1 MVFLLGLSIFAK
13 KKPRRWDAA
22 AHGGLMRILWMV
34 ALLLLGAGQAQA
46 HAGDQ
51 GFVLLLPTD
60 FYIWSG
66 VASVALTVILLA
78 MLPDRAGAALF
89 RPLHLWRLQCRG
101 ARNWISGAV
110 AVALVVLVG
119 VGLYGSRDPLV
130 NPLPLVI
137 WTLWWVMLVT
147 LQGLVMDHWRWINP
161 FTGPAAF
168 LSYLT
173 GERAPLRY
181 PRALG
186 YGPGMVGFVAFAGFL
201 LADIAP
207 SDPARLA
214 VVIGLYWLINLA
226 GLCLFGPRW
235 LLRVECVTILMRI
248 FTRMAVLGRNRGRL
262 ALGLPGWQLLARR
275 PLPMGGAIFALLMLA
290 VGSFDGLNET
300 FLWLG
305 ILGLNPLEFP
315 GRSAV
320 VGPTLVGLGLSVVA
334 LVLIFAASTWLG
346 LFMAGA
352 RGRLALAVR
361 LFAPAILP
369 IALGYHIAH
378 YLTSFLV
385 EGQYALAA
393 LSDPLN
399 SGADLLGLGQYSV
412 TTGFMFQPGPVK
424 AIWLTQAGAVV
435 LGHVIAIVLAHVL
448 ALRLVQGGRGAM
460 LSQLPLAVFMVAY
473 TFFGLWLL
481 AAPRGF

>member
-1 MVFLLGLSIFAK
+1 MRFLWIVVVVLCL
-13 KKPRRWDAA
+13 
-22 AHGGLMRILWMV
+22 
-34 ALLLLGAGQAQA
+34 AGQAQA

-60 FYIWSG
+60 IYIWSG
-66 VASVALTVILLA
+66 VASVVLTVILLA
-78 MLPDRAGAALF
+78 VLPDRAGAALF
-89 RPLHLWRLQCRG
+89 RPVRLWRWHGSGLRHWTSGG
-101 ARNWISGAV
+101 A
-110 AVALVVLVG
+110 ALFLVLLVWA
-119 VGLYGSRDPLV
+119 GLYGSRDPLV
-130 NPLPLVI
+130 NPLPLVV
-137 WTLWWVMLVT
+137 WTVWWVILVS
-147 LQGLVMDHWRWINP
+147 LQGVVMDHWRWTNP
-161 FTGPAAF
+161 FTGPGALMAH
-168 LSYLT
+168 LT

-186 YGPGMVGFVAFAGFL
+186 YAPGMVGFVAFAGFL

-207 SDPARLA
+207 ADPARLA
-214 VVIGLYWLINLA
+214 VVVGLYWLISLA

-235 LLRVECVTILMRI
+235 LVRAECVTMLMRS
-248 FTRMAVLGRNRGRL
+248 FARMAIVGRHRGRL

-275 PLPMGGAIFALLMLA
+275 PMPMGGAIFALLLLA

-300 FLWLG
+300 FWWLG
-305 ILGLNPLEFP
+305 VLGLNPLEFP

-320 VGPTLVGLGLSVVA
+320 VGPTLAGLCLSVA
-334 LVLIFAASTWLG
+334 GLLLIFVACTWLG
-346 LFMAGA
+346 LIMAQA

-361 LFAPAILP
+361 VFAPAILP

-378 YLTSFLV
+378 YITSFLV
-385 EGQYALAA
+385 DGQYALAA

-399 SGADLLGLGQYSV
+399 QGADLLGLGQYSV
-412 TTGFMFQPGPVK
+412 STGFLNVAGQVR

-435 LGHVIAIVLAHVL
+435 IGHVIAIILAHVL
-448 ALRLVQGGRGAM
+448 ALRLVADARGAV
-460 LSQLPLAVFMVAY
+460 LSQVPLAVFMVGY